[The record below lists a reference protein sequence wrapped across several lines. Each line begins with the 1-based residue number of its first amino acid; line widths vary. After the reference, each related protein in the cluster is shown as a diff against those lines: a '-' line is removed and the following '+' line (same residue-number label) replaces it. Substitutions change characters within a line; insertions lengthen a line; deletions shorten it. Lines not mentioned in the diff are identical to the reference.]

1 MREIAPAVVSA
12 LLFVIPAVFASFFG
26 MTQPCSSASMTSCG
40 SSYGAQQTPVFS
52 YGVPSYPRT
61 ASVMYATQPQ
71 QQAVPY
77 IQSPQLPPLPLPPP
91 PPPSLPLPPPPP
103 PPPLPP
109 QFTSYAK
116 PSINMLRVSQPYAK
130 PERYPVQSPAKE
142 PYITPTPAYI
152 TTPPPPICWIDED
165 GLECCSRE
173 LRGVMMDFLS
183 SQRAPRGCNMQ
194 KAANELQLMAQTH
207 FNYSFEAII
216 AQSQMANKSHFM
228 GRLMCKVR
236 TNEGKIALLYATPKQ
251 YSLEPFDYHSLTAPE
266 EEAKGWTGIANEILS
281 SDDPRLFGEQTSTS
295 FGRNAAFQRAANFGI
310 IRSK

>member
-1 MREIAPAVVSA
+1 
-12 LLFVIPAVFASFFG
+12 
-26 MTQPCSSASMTSCG
+26 
-40 SSYGAQQTPVFS
+40 
-52 YGVPSYPRT
+52 
-61 ASVMYATQPQ
+61 
-71 QQAVPY
+71 
-77 IQSPQLPPLPLPPP
+77 
-91 PPPSLPLPPPPP
+91 
-103 PPPLPP
+103 
-109 QFTSYAK
+109 
-116 PSINMLRVSQPYAK
+116 INMLRVSQPYAK

-142 PYITPTPAYI
+142 PYITPTPVYI

-165 GLECCSRE
+165 GNS
-173 LRGVMMDFLS
+173 FITS
-183 SQRAPRGCNMQ
+183 SLDNSPGLLAP
-194 KAANELQLMAQTH
+194 ELMAQTH

-281 SDDPRLFGEQTSTS
+281 SDDPRLFGEQTSTF